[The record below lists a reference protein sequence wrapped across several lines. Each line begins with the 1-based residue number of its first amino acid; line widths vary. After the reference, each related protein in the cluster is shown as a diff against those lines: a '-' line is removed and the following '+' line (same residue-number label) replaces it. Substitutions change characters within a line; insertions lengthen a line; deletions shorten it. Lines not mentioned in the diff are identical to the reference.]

1 MDDYKELK
9 LAVDKLG
16 KEYILELTKQLIAAD
31 KKASGKLLR
40 SLNYNDIEVL
50 GNVMLIIEAEIY
62 LLDVDKGR
70 NPGKMPPTSPSKKWI
85 DVRKIK
91 PKDMTRDQLAFVIAR
106 SIKKKG
112 IQPTNV
118 IQKTIDNI
126 LKNKTKILAE
136 AASKDVMKQIDKI
149 LINL

>member
-40 SLNYNDIEVL
+40 SLNYNVIEVL
-50 GNVMLIIEAEIY
+50 GNVMLRIEAERY

-70 NPGKMPPTSPSKKWI
+70 KPGKMPPTSPIKKWI

>member
-40 SLNYNDIEVL
+40 SLNYNVIEVL
-50 GNVMLIIEAEIY
+50 GTVMLRIAAERY

-70 NPGKMPPTSPSKKWI
+70 KPGKMPPTSPIKKWI